1 VAGSSASQFLMNPK
15 FMVKASYLMLAG
27 FGAFHLTKL
36 FIGVFTGLL
45 LARFGKP

>member
-1 VAGSSASQFLMNPK
+1 
-15 FMVKASYLMLAG
+15 MVKASYLMLAG